1 MELTQTVPGNIQ
13 LLALSHK
20 NLDITAEKHVRDL
33 FRREKP
39 DWVINAAAYT
49 AVDKAE
55 EDRDMAFLVNRDGA
69 SSIARGCKEVGA
81 KMVQISTDYVFNG
94 QRSQPYKTD
103 AEVNPLNVYG
113 ASKLAGEESVLDE
126 LSDQCIILRSSWIYS
141 AYGNNF
147 VKTMLKLMQQRPQL
161 NIVADQVG
169 VPTWANGLALAIWNM
184 VGRKLSGVQHWTD
197 YGVAS
202 WYDFAV
208 AISEEGKSAGL
219 LDNSCKL
226 YPVTTDQYPCKAVR
240 PHYSVLDVSATVS
253 KLDLKPV
260 YWRESLHRMIP
271 DLKEIS

>member
-1 MELTQTVPGNIQ
+1 MELTRTVPENIQ
-13 LLALSHK
+13 LISLSHK
-20 NLDITAEKHVRDL
+20 NLDITAEQQVRDL
-33 FRREKP
+33 FKKEKP

-69 SSIARGCKEVGA
+69 RSIARGCKEAGA
-81 KMVQISTDYVFNG
+81 RMVQISTDYVFNG
-94 QRSQPYKTD
+94 QHCQPYKTS

-113 ASKLAGEESVLDE
+113 ESKRAGEKSVLDE
-126 LSDQCIILRSSWIYS
+126 LSAQCIILRSSWIYS
-141 AYGNNF
+141 AYGSNF
-147 VKTMLKLMQQRPQL
+147 VKTILKLMQQRPQL
-161 NIVADQVG
+161 NIVSDQVG

-184 VGRKLSGVQHWTD
+184 VEKKLSGMQHWTD

-226 YPVTTDQYPCKAVR
+226 NPVTTDEYPFKAVR
-240 PHYSVLDVSATVS
+240 PHYSVLDISATVPT
-253 KLDLKPV
+253 LDIEPV
-260 YWRESLHRMIP
+260 HWRESLRRMIP
-271 DLKEIS
+271 DLIEIS